1 MHTGSFRIFRIAG
14 VDVYIHVSWLILF
27 VLVTWSLAVGYY
39 PPLLP
44 ELSSAQ
50 AWTLGAISA
59 ILLFVSVLL
68 HELAHS
74 LVARRRGIPATSI
87 TLFIFG
93 GVSSLASDAPRASTE
108 FLVAIVGPLTS
119 FAIAAACFLVG
130 QAVPDPRAS
139 ALFGYLAL
147 LNALLGGFNL
157 IPGFPLDGGRVLRAV
172 VWQLTGS
179 MRRGLEVAV
188 GAGQLVGYG
197 LMAWGVL
204 LVLDGNAFNGIW
216 IAVIGWF
223 LQGAGSGQL
232 QHLRSEER
240 LSGLTVRDV
249 MRPDTTAVGPNA
261 TVEALIE
268 EYLMPGNRRAV
279 PVTDGE
285 RLVGMVTLGDIQGVP
300 PQARPLTRVVD
311 VMGGRAGVTSVGPA
325 TPLAEALDSM
335 LAGDFEQLPV
345 LDDGRLVGV
354 LSRAD
359 IVRQIELRETLH
371 LRTGGPASRG

>member
-1 MHTGSFRIFRIAG
+1 VRTGSFRILRIAG
-14 VDVYIHVSWLILF
+14 IDVFIHVSWLILF

-44 ELSSAQ
+44 ELTALQ

-59 ILLFVSVLL
+59 ILLFASVLL

-74 LVARRRGIPATSI
+74 LVARTRGIPATSI

-108 FLVAIVGPLTS
+108 FLVAIVGPLMS
-119 FAIAAACFLVG
+119 FAIAAVCFLASQV
-130 QAVPDPRAS
+130 VPDQRAA

-188 GAGQLVGYG
+188 GVGQLVGYG
-197 LMAWGVL
+197 LMAWGVV

-223 LQGAGSGQL
+223 LQGAGAGQL
-232 QHLRSEER
+232 RQVRSEER
-240 LSGLTVRDV
+240 LRGLTVHDV

-268 EYLMPGNRRAV
+268 EYLVPGNRRAV
-279 PVTDGE
+279 PVVDGE
-285 RLVGMVTLGDIQGVP
+285 RLVGMITLGDIQGVP
-300 PQARPLTRVVD
+300 PQARAVTRVVD
-311 VMGGRAGVTSVGPA
+311 VMGGRAGVISVGPA
-325 TPLAEALDSM
+325 TPLAEALEAM

-345 LDDGRLVGV
+345 LADGRLVGV

-359 IVRQIELRETLH
+359 IVRQIQLRETLH
-371 LRTGGPASRG
+371 VP